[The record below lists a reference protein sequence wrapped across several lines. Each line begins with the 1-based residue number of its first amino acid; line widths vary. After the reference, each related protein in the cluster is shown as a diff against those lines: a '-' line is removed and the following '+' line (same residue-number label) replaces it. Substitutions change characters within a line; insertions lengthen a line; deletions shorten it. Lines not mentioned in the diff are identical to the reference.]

1 MADDQWVSAEERSE
15 GRFYPSDGLRRPNNK
30 YGYPH
35 GSTRGVATV
44 GPCPGYFLGGPGGLK
59 ILPGHLATIATRG
72 PSACTARNPRQPVST
87 AGPRV
92 RGGSRVLAGSHRGCH
107 RARTGWLGRAARTG
121 AGAVFPPSTR
131 VIGGHI
137 YCRSRSAMQT
147 NVTHITLC
155 PPPIT

>member
-1 MADDQWVSAEERSE
+1 MADDQRVSAEACSQ
-15 GRFYPSDGLRRPNNK
+15 GRVYPSDGLRRPNNK
-30 YGYPH
+30 YGYAH
-35 GSTRGVATV
+35 RSARGVVAV
-44 GPCPGYFLGGPGGLK
+44 DSYPGYFLGGPGGLK
-59 ILPGHLATIATRG
+59 ILPGQVATITTRG
-72 PSACTARNPRQPVST
+72 PLACTARDPRQPVGT
-87 AGPRV
+87 TGPRV